1 MHELYFTAVEVA
13 KMIGVS
19 RGKAYSIISELN
31 DELRKQNCIVVAG
44 KIPKTYFAEKYYG
57 GLEGN
62 LSVSFREVSDSQV

>member
-31 DELRKQNCIVVAG
+31 DELRNQNCIVVAG
-44 KIPKTYFAEKYYG
+44 KIPKAYFAENYYG

-62 LSVSFREVSDSQV
+62 LSAGTGEVSGSK

>member
-44 KIPKTYFAEKYYG
+44 KIPKAYFAKNYYG